1 MPRKANIHGGGAN
14 TNLNGLT
21 FEKRTDFKTS
31 LNEHPKIIIEE
42 KIGFYEIYYK
52 NKLQGFYT
60 ESMLLQFLKKEQ
72 VKWD

>member
-42 KIGFYEIYYK
+42 KVVFIRMIQK
-52 NKLQGFYT
+52 DH
-60 ESMLLQFLKKEQ
+60 S
-72 VKWD
+72 